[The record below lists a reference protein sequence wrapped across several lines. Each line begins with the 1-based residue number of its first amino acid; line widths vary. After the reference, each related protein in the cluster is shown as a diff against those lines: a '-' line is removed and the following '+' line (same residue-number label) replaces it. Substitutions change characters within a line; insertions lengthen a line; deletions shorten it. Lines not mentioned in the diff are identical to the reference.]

1 MFFAKLTEEEISI
14 ASMSALIKHKKKE
27 TLTRAEELLLIPRM
41 EPALKHLR
49 KARTDYQKA
58 CSACVF
64 KLEGEPAERLPDV
77 ERHLHFTKDV
87 DTLIYT
93 KCNPDTNKMTEVT
106 DLEIDEKSAMWKQ
119 YAQMKNGA
127 TGLGKHHCA
136 LQRQRNTVGDLGRRS
151 SSV

>member
-1 MFFAKLTEEEISI
+1 
-14 ASMSALIKHKKKE
+14 MSAMIKQKNKE

-41 EPALKHLR
+41 APELKQLR
-49 KARTDYQKA
+49 KARTEYQKA

-93 KCNPDTNKMTEVT
+93 KFDPDTNKMTEVT
-106 DLEIDEKSAMWKQ
+106 DLEVDEKSAMWKQ
-119 YAQMKNGA
+119 YAQMINGA
-127 TGLGKHHCA
+127 AGLGKHRCA